1 VKERIVIEEI
11 LDSLPEDDPRAIRC
25 RRDLRLV
32 NAVMGNYRW
41 IKRQLRKQPD
51 ISSWTE
57 IGAGSGELAR
67 EVKATSIRGVDFLSR
82 PDCWPSQWPWHEG
95 DLFAFFESKTSFQKQ
110 EGLLANLFLHHFEE
124 DSLRELGAHLNEHFS
139 CLVISEPAR
148 FSIFKFLSL
157 VFFPFVNEVTKHDMV
172 VSIGAG
178 FRQGELPKALGLSRD
193 WKIHE
198 TVSLLGAYRMTAWR
212 QQKA

>member
-1 VKERIVIEEI
+1 MKERIVIEEI
-11 LDSLPEDDPRAIRC
+11 LDSLPEDDPRAIRS
-25 RRDLRLV
+25 RRDLRLI

-41 IKRQLRKQPD
+41 IKRQLRRQPD

-57 IGAGSGELAR
+57 IGAGSGELGKR
-67 EVKATSIRGVDFLSR
+67 VKGASIRGVDFLSR
-82 PDCWPSQWPWHEG
+82 PDSWPKDWPWHEG
-95 DLFAFFESKTSFQKQ
+95 DLFGFFEQKDPSSRP

-124 DSLRELGAHLNEHFS
+124 DSLRVLGGHINEQFS

-148 FSIFKFLSL
+148 YSIFKHLSA
-157 VFFPFVNEVTKHDMV
+157 VFFPFVNEVTQHDMV

-178 FRQGELPKALGLSRD
+178 FRQGELPEALGLDAD
-193 WKIHE
+193 WQIHE

-212 QQKA
+212 Q